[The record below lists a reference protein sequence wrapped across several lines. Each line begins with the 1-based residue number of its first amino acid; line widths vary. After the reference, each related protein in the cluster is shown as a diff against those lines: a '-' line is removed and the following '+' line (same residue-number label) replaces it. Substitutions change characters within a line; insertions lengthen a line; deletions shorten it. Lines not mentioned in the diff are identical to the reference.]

1 MLLAKRRKWQPT
13 PVFLPGEFH
22 GQRSLTGYTVHGVT
36 RVRDDLATNSPPSNC
51 LLEAI
56 LFNFTAEKLNLNIT
70 NVTKHSFL
78 PILKL
83 SSQIDKVRVE
93 INISV
98 VQKKNKLSYRE
109 VK

>member
-1 MLLAKRRKWQPT
+1 MGSQ
-13 PVFLPGEFH
+13 
-22 GQRSLTGYTVHGVT
+22 
-36 RVRDDLATNSPPSNC
+36 RVRHNLTATEQQYINESITSNC
-51 LLEAI
+51 LLEATF
-56 LFNFTAEKLNLNIT
+56 FNFTAEKLNLNIT
-70 NVTKHSFL
+70 NMTKHSFL

-98 VQKKNKLSYRE
+98 VQKKNTLSYRE